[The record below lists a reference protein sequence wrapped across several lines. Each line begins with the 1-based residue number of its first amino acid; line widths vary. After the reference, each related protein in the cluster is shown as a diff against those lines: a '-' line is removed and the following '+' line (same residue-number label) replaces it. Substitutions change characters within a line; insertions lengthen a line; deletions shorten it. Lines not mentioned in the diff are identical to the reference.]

1 MRAGG
6 LPNAW
11 LGRQRT
17 RIRMLVLL
25 CAKPMEFDGEL
36 ASWAAIAKD

>member
-1 MRAGG
+1 VRAGG

-11 LGRQRT
+11 PGRQRA
-17 RIRMLVLL
+17 RIRMLVLV